1 MSDQDKPRNVNAK
14 RWVMAGAVATAVAG
28 ASATAEGGGLKG
40 AQSPDWSETAH
51 DSFLLA
57 SAEGEGE
64 GEGGE
69 GEGEG
74 EGEGARAVAPEVQ
87 LLTDIG
93 FMQGHAYAGL
103 KLYEMGEAELG
114 VEHIGHPIEEKYEAV
129 AQQVEKMGFNGL
141 KAQLNAM
148 SEAAEAGK
156 PAEEVAALYDEM
168 AQTLEEIRAKTDG
181 GAVTELKALAMLT
194 RIAADEYGAAFTD
207 GKLTD
212 EKEYQ
217 DSWGFLQIVKQE
229 ASELAESDNEK
240 VATAA
245 SEILQFAENAEA
257 VYSDVTGAG
266 ISEPDASEIY
276 GAAARMQ
283 LAANKAG

>member
-1 MSDQDKPRNVNAK
+1 MSDQEKPRSVKAK
-14 RWVMAGAVATAVAG
+14 RWVMAGAVATAGAG
-28 ASATAEGGGLKG
+28 ASAPADASGLKG
-40 AQSPDWSETAH
+40 AQNPDWSEAAK

-57 SAEGEGE
+57 AAE

-74 EGEGARAVAPEVQ
+74 EGARPAAPEVQ

-103 KLYEMGEAELG
+103 KLYEMGETELG
-114 VEHIGHPIEEKYEAV
+114 VEHIGHPIEEKYDAV
-129 AQQVEKMGFNGL
+129 AEPVEKMGFDGL

-148 SEAAEAGK
+148 SKAAESGK
-156 PAEEVAALYDEM
+156 PVEEVAALYDET

-181 GAVTELKALAMLT
+181 GAVTELKALALLT

-229 ASELAESDNEK
+229 AGELAESDNGK
-240 VATAA
+240 VASAA
-245 SEILQFAENAEA
+245 REILQFAENAEA

-266 ISEPDASEIY
+266 ISKPDASRIY

>member
-1 MSDQDKPRNVNAK
+1 MSDEHNPRELKAR

-28 ASATAEGGGLKG
+28 ASAAVDATGLKG
-40 AQSPDWSETAH
+40 PQD
-51 DSFLLA
+51 
-57 SAEGEGE
+57 AEWPRDALGNFIIAAA
-64 GEGGE
+64 E

-74 EGEGARAVAPEVQ
+74 EGEGAPAAPPEIQ

-103 KLYEMGEAELG
+103 KLYELGQTELG

-129 AQQVEKMGFNGL
+129 AAPVERMGF
-141 KAQLNAM
+141 KALRTQLVEM
-148 SEAAEAGK
+148 SNAAEAGK
-156 PAEEVAALYDEM
+156 PADELAALYEKT
-168 AQTLEEIRAKTDG
+168 AATLEDIRAKAKG
-181 GAVTELKALAMLT
+181 GAASELKALALLT
-194 RIAADEYGAAFTD
+194 RIAADEYAAAFTE
-207 GKLTD
+207 GQLTD

-229 ASELAESDNEK
+229 AAELAESDDPK
-240 VATAA
+240 VAVAA
-245 SEILQFAENAEA
+245 SDILKHAEKAET
-257 VYSDVTGAG
+257 VYSDVTGVG
-266 ISEPDASEIY
+266 IAQPDASVIY